1 MAGTVELGLPAIA
14 MSLFADS
21 LRSAGRPLALAV
33 APDAVKGGVG
43 AADEVEVV
51 NHDPRPRQL
60 VVDRLPVGLIRV
72 DRHDIDRPPFLLG
85 QRAQVAF
92 DDLAAAAVEHL
103 DYPPVIQVR
112 DDGR

>member
-21 LRSAGRPLALAV
+21 LRSAGRRLALAV

-72 DRHDIDRPPFLLG
+72 DRHDIDRCAAGRLLDHSAGAIAHTQSSERIWYTLLPPP
-85 QRAQVAF
+85 
-92 DDLAAAAVEHL
+92 LAM
-103 DYPPVIQVR
+103 Q
-112 DDGR
+112 